1 MFHSLPAFYFSRI
14 MYRLVLLVCLVCF
27 GCSGTFSREAEID
40 TVYNTADDWLSG
52 QYADLPDWIFA
63 TCSDDC
69 VISFSDPCMTLEKG
83 REQAVM
89 RAVFIY
95 SLRSMAELKYLNETF
110 SMSGEYKNGALQ
122 RKNKITSLIKLV
134 PSHCKYY
141 YRIEEE
147 YTSIFNEVFLKVKVV
162 ADEDVKGIADGYTL
176 LEYSSRNEYM
186 VSFLD
191 DNYEGKEFYI
201 NSEIN
206 GGESDLKYNLRGSL
220 RCPKIKSCMD
230 NVDLYITGKGCWHK
244 SNRDTE
250 SYKYIQ
256 TDMINSFWNAYVLSF
271 AEFLF
276 SYPYSFSQVKL
287 ASEYNS
293 GGSDY
298 NDNEKEMSRMCVG
311 LKVRIK
317 SQING
322 IYNNKLYVDWN
333 LVQVE

>member
-1 MFHSLPAFYFSRI
+1 
-14 MYRLVLLVCLVCF
+14 MYRFVLLVCLACL
-27 GCSGTFSREAEID
+27 GCSVAYSRNADID
-40 TVYNTADDWLSG
+40 TVYNTVDDWLSG
-52 QYADLPDWIFA
+52 QYAELPEWVFTTD
-63 TCSDDC
+63 SDDC

-89 RAVFIY
+89 RAIFIY
-95 SLRSMAELKYLNETF
+95 SLRDVTGLKYLNETF

-122 RKNKITSLIKLV
+122 QKNKITSLIKLL
-134 PSHCKYY
+134 PSHGKFYY
-141 YRIEEE
+141 SIEEE
-147 YTSIFNEVFLKVKVV
+147 YTSVFNEVFLKVKVV
-162 ADEDVKGIADGYTL
+162 PDKDLKGSCEGYTL
-176 LEYSSRNEYM
+176 LEYSSLNEYM

-206 GGESDLKYNLRGSL
+206 GSEADLLYNLRGSL
-220 RCPKIKSCMD
+220 RCPKIKSLMD
-230 NVDLYITGKGCWHK
+230 NVDLYLTGKGCWYK
-244 SNRDTE
+244 SNMDGE
-250 SYKYIQ
+250 NYKYIQ

-276 SYPYSFSQVKL
+276 SYPYSFSQIKL

-293 GGSDY
+293 GGSEY
-298 NDNEKEMSRMCVG
+298 NDNEKEMSRTYVG

-317 SQING
+317 SHIKG